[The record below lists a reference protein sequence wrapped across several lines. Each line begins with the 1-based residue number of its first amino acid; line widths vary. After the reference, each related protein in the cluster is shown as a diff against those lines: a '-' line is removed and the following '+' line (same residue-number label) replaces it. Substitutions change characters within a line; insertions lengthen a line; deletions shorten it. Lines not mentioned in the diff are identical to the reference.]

1 MMTLAQISPGNKARI
16 VRIRSTSATN
26 RKLADMGVT
35 RNTVV
40 MVKRI
45 APLGDPI
52 EIKVRGYSL
61 AIRKA
66 DAEGIEVQEVKSA

>member
-1 MMTLAQISPGNKARI
+1 MIITLAKVSPGNKARI
-16 VRIRSTSATN
+16 VRIRGAAATN

-52 EIKVRGYSL
+52 EINVRGYSL

-66 DAEGIEVQEVKSA
+66 DAEDIDVQEVK

>member
-1 MMTLAQISPGNKARI
+1 VTTTLAQINPGNKARI
-16 VRIRSTSATN
+16 IRVRSHNITN

-35 RNTVV
+35 RNAVV

-52 EIKVRGYSL
+52 EISVRGYSL

-66 DAEGIEVQEVKSA
+66 DAESIDVQEVQ